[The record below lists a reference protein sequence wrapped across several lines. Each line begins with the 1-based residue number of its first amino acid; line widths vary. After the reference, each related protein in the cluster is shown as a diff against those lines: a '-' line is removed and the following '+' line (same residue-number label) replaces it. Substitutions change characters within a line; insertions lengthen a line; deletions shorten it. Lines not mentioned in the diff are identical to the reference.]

1 MIELAKHIEVLLLEN
16 DCVIVPGLGGFIA
29 HNRPATWRTDSGE
42 FFPPLRSIGFNPQLI
57 MNDGLLVQSYM
68 QAYNTDFPDATRKIE
83 KTVETLKEEL
93 YQRGQIALQ
102 GIGTLYY
109 NMKGGYGFEPEGKV
123 FFTPSLYGLEPFSL
137 PLLKEE
143 VITPQV
149 RPATIVPKPHAIPAQ
164 QTFRT
169 RHFLPVRRWL
179 QNAVAVAAAV
189 ILFFILSVP
198 VENTYVEEVIT
209 PQVRPATIVP
219 KPHAIPAQQTFR
231 TRHFLPVR
239 RWLQNAVAVAAAVIL
254 FFILSVPVE
263 NTYVEE
269 ADYAA
274 LGSAGLFDAIRNQS
288 LVANTLQ
295 KNNQHTQQKKV
306 RNNVNTL
313 KPVKVKTEKVAA
325 PQATSAKVTAQAS
338 GKSVEKQTPSQ
349 TPVQKKSAPASQ
361 ASASQTTG
369 KSSGNKGYYIIA
381 ASLTTAADA
390 SRQAEIFRKQGY
402 KDVEVLESAGRY
414 RVSLGHYTNQAE
426 AYRQTETLKKEKAF
440 SQAWVFSVK

>member
-1 MIELAKHIEVLLLEN
+1 M
-16 DCVIVPGLGGFIA
+16 
-29 HNRPATWRTDSGE
+29 
-42 FFPPLRSIGFNPQLI
+42 
-57 MNDGLLVQSYM
+57 
-68 QAYNTDFPDATRKIE
+68 
-83 KTVETLKEEL
+83 
-93 YQRGQIALQ
+93 
-102 GIGTLYY
+102 
-109 NMKGGYGFEPEGKV
+109 
-123 FFTPSLYGLEPFSL
+123 
-137 PLLKEE
+137 
-143 VITPQV
+143 
-149 RPATIVPKPHAIPAQ
+149 
-164 QTFRT
+164 
-169 RHFLPVRRWL
+169 
-179 QNAVAVAAAV
+179 
-189 ILFFILSVP
+189 
-198 VENTYVEEVIT
+198 
-209 PQVRPATIVP
+209 
-219 KPHAIPAQQTFR
+219 
-231 TRHFLPVR
+231 
-239 RWLQNAVAVAAAVIL
+239 
-254 FFILSVPVE
+254 
-263 NTYVEE
+263 
-269 ADYAA
+269 
-274 LGSAGLFDAIRNQS
+274 FDAIRNQS

-338 GKSVEKQTPSQ
+338 GKSEEKQTPSQ

-361 ASASQTTG
+361 ATG

>member
-29 HNRPATWRTDSGE
+29 HNRPAMWRTDSGE

-198 VENTYVEEVIT
+198 VENTYVEE
-209 PQVRPATIVP
+209 
-219 KPHAIPAQQTFR
+219 
-231 TRHFLPVR
+231 
-239 RWLQNAVAVAAAVIL
+239 
-254 FFILSVPVE
+254 
-263 NTYVEE
+263 

-295 KNNQHTQQKKV
+295 KSNQHTQQKKV

-349 TPVQKKSAPASQ
+349 TPVQKKSAPANQ

-390 SRQAEIFRKQGY
+390 NKQAEIFQI
-402 KDVEVLESAGRY
+402 GRAH
-414 RVSLGHYTNQAE
+414 V
-426 AYRQTETLKKEKAF
+426 
-440 SQAWVFSVK
+440 

>member
-29 HNRPATWRTDSGE
+29 HNRPAMWRTDSGE

-109 NMKGGYGFEPEGKV
+109 NMKGDMDLSRKGKC
-123 FFTPSLYGLEPFSL
+123 FSLLLYGLEPFSL
-137 PLLKEE
+137 PLLK
-143 VITPQV
+143 
-149 RPATIVPKPHAIPAQ
+149 
-164 QTFRT
+164 
-169 RHFLPVRRWL
+169 
-179 QNAVAVAAAV
+179 
-189 ILFFILSVP
+189 
-198 VENTYVEEVIT
+198 EEVIT

-295 KNNQHTQQKKV
+295 KSNQHTQQKKV

-338 GKSVEKQTPSQ
+338 GKSVENRRPPRLRFRKSQ
-349 TPVQKKSAPASQ
+349 LRQVRLQQVRQPASLQ
-361 ASASQTTG
+361 ATRVITSSQP
-369 KSSGNKGYYIIA
+369 A
-381 ASLTTAADA
+381 
-390 SRQAEIFRKQGY
+390 
-402 KDVEVLESAGRY
+402 
-414 RVSLGHYTNQAE
+414 
-426 AYRQTETLKKEKAF
+426 
-440 SQAWVFSVK
+440 

>member
-198 VENTYVEEVIT
+198 VENTYVEE
-209 PQVRPATIVP
+209 
-219 KPHAIPAQQTFR
+219 
-231 TRHFLPVR
+231 
-239 RWLQNAVAVAAAVIL
+239 
-254 FFILSVPVE
+254 
-263 NTYVEE
+263 

-295 KNNQHTQQKKV
+295 KSNQHTQQKKV

-390 SRQAEIFRKQGY
+390 NRQAEIFRKQGY

>member
-83 KTVETLKEEL
+83 KTVETMKEEL

-149 RPATIVPKPHAIPAQ
+149 RPATIVSKPH
-164 QTFRT
+164 T
-169 RHFLPVRRWL
+169 
-179 QNAVAVAAAV
+179 
-189 ILFFILSVP
+189 
-198 VENTYVEEVIT
+198 
-209 PQVRPATIVP
+209 
-219 KPHAIPAQQTFR
+219 IPAQQTFR

-295 KNNQHTQQKKV
+295 KDDQSQQKKKV

-325 PQATSAKVTAQAS
+325 PQTTSAKVATQAKAAVS
-338 GKSVEKQTPSQ
+338 SNTQANENSAEKQMSSQVPVQVSQ
-349 TPVQKKSAPASQ
+349 T
-361 ASASQTTG
+361 SASSATD
-369 KSSGNKGYYIIA
+369 KSPAKGHYIIA

-390 SRQAEIFRKQGY
+390 NRQADIFRKQGH

-414 RVSLGHYTNQAE
+414 RVALASYASKAE
-426 AYRQTETLKKEKAF
+426 AYRQTEILKKDKAF

>member
-16 DCVIVPGLGGFIA
+16 DCVIVPELGGFIA

-149 RPATIVPKPHAIPAQ
+149 RPATIVP
-164 QTFRT
+164 R
-169 RHFLPVRRWL
+169 
-179 QNAVAVAAAV
+179 
-189 ILFFILSVP
+189 
-198 VENTYVEEVIT
+198 
-209 PQVRPATIVP
+209 
-219 KPHAIPAQQTFR
+219 PHAIPAQQTFR

-288 LVANTLQ
+288 LVANTCRR
-295 KNNQHTQQKKV
+295 TISIPS
-306 RNNVNTL
+306 RR
-313 KPVKVKTEKVAA
+313 
-325 PQATSAKVTAQAS
+325 
-338 GKSVEKQTPSQ
+338 KS
-349 TPVQKKSAPASQ
+349 
-361 ASASQTTG
+361 
-369 KSSGNKGYYIIA
+369 
-381 ASLTTAADA
+381 
-390 SRQAEIFRKQGY
+390 
-402 KDVEVLESAGRY
+402 
-414 RVSLGHYTNQAE
+414 
-426 AYRQTETLKKEKAF
+426 ETM
-440 SQAWVFSVK
+440 SIR